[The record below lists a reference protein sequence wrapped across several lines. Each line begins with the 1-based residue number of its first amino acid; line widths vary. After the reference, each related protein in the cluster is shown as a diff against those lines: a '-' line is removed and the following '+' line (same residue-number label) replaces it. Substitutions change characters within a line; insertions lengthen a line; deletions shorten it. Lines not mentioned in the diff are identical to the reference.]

1 MVARPGSESRGRRA
15 DNDPVTAQEEW
26 ARALAAWA
34 IPEEIL
40 AQARESP
47 WDLPPQLFAARAERA
62 LGSALS
68 PTHQRALEALPAGG
82 TVLDVGAG
90 GGAASLPLASRAG
103 LIVAVDQSQEMLAR
117 MSELASGRVRL
128 REVRGVWPQSAS
140 AVPPADVVVCANVA
154 YNVPALDEFV
164 LALGARSRRRVVL
177 ELTWRHPQASLNWLW
192 QRFWG
197 LTRPES
203 PTAADAAAVI
213 EEALGRRVE
222 MVHWQRE
229 ESELAGP
236 GPEEVAW
243 LRRRLCLDPS
253 LEPELAA
260 ALAEHRASGDADQMA
275 TLWWDVAAPG
285 SERTAELET

>member
-1 MVARPGSESRGRRA
+1 M
-15 DNDPVTAQEEW
+15 TAQEEW

-47 WDLPPQLFAARAERA
+47 WDLPPQAFAARAERA
-62 LGSALS
+62 LVSASS
-68 PTHQRALEALPAGG
+68 PTHETVLEALPPGG

-90 GGAASLPLASRAG
+90 GGAASLPLAGRAG
-103 LIVAVDQSQEMLAR
+103 LIVAVDQSQEMLQR
-117 MSELASGRVRL
+117 MAELASGRVRL
-128 REVRGVWPQSAS
+128 QVVRGVWPAAAA

-154 YNVPALDEFV
+154 YNVPALDEFI

-197 LTRPES
+197 LSRPES
-203 PTAADAAAVI
+203 PTAADAAAVV
-213 EEALGRRVE
+213 EEAMGRPVE
-222 MVHWQRE
+222 IVRWQRE
-229 ESELAGP
+229 EVDP

-243 LRRRLCLDPS
+243 VRRRLCLDPS
-253 LEPELAA
+253 REPELAA
-260 ALAEHRASGDADQMA
+260 VLAEHGASKDSHQMA
-275 TLWWDVAAPG
+275 TLWWDVTAPG
-285 SERTAELET
+285 SEPTPEREI

>member
-1 MVARPGSESRGRRA
+1 MVARPGGGSRGRRA

-47 WDLPPQLFAARAERA
+47 WDLPPRAFAARAERA
-62 LGSALS
+62 LGAAPS
-68 PTHQRALEALPAGG
+68 PTHQRVLEALPPGG

-90 GGAASLPLASRAG
+90 GGAASLPLAGRAG
-103 LIVAVDQSQEMLAR
+103 LIVAVDQSQEMLERLA
-117 MSELASGRVRL
+117 ELARGRVPL
-128 REVRGVWPQSAS
+128 REVRGVWPEAAA
-140 AVPPADVVVCANVA
+140 AVLPADVVVCANVA

-197 LTRPES
+197 LSRPES
-203 PTAADAAAVI
+203 PTAADAAAVV
-213 EEALGRRVE
+213 EEALGRPVE
-222 MVHWQRE
+222 VLRWQRE
-229 ESELAGP
+229 DVELASP
-236 GPEEVAW
+236 GPEELAW
-243 LRRRLCLDPS
+243 VRRRLCLAPS
-253 LEPELAA
+253 REPELAVV
-260 ALAEHRASGDADQMA
+260 LAEHGAPGASDQMA
-275 TLWWDVAAPG
+275 TIWWDVAAPG
-285 SERTAELET
+285 SEPTPDLEI

>member
-1 MVARPGSESRGRRA
+1 
-15 DNDPVTAQEEW
+15 VTAQEEW

-47 WDLPPQLFAARAERA
+47 WDLPPQAFAARAERA

-68 PTHQRALEALPAGG
+68 PTHQRALEALPPGG

-128 REVRGVWPQSAS
+128 REVRGVWPAAAS

-197 LTRPES
+197 LSRPES
-203 PTAADAAAVI
+203 PTAADAAAVVG
-213 EEALGRRVE
+213 EALGRPVE
-222 MVHWQRE
+222 IVRWQRE
-229 ESELAGP
+229 EVDPAGP

-243 LRRRLCLDPS
+243 VRRRLCLDPAR
-253 LEPELAA
+253 EPELAA
-260 ALAEHRASGDADQMA
+260 VLAEQGASGDSHQMA
-275 TLWWDVAAPG
+275 TLWWDVTAPG
-285 SERTAELET
+285 PEPTAELET